1 VATPDAFISYAR
13 EDADFVK
20 RLCNHLVAAG
30 ATVWVDTEDVPFSVS
45 WTEKALAGIRAAK
58 AFVFVLTP
66 HSAVSRSCAFEL
78 EHAKA
83 ANKRLVPVALGT
95 DLAPEDVPAAVAYLN
110 WIRVVAGAD
119 LDGTVAGL
127 VATLEADLPWRE
139 AHARLLVRA
148 AEWAENRRDVSL
160 LPRGSDLQAAEEW
173 LDRRGAHEEQPTAL
187 QSEYILAGRR
197 ATSRRQRFA
206 LTVGVLALAVTMTL
220 ASLAYWQRNVAVE
233 NEHRAERQR
242 AIAEREADT
251 ATSRR
256 LAAEALGQA
265 ELDRSLL
272 ASLEAYRTARTAEA
286 RGALLTSLERSP
298 RLRATLRGHR
308 ARTLVDDVV
317 FAPGGMLLSVGED
330 GTLRRWDAA
339 RARPAGPPV
348 RIGGKLLALAL
359 NPADGRTLAVASSAG
374 TITLLDLD
382 NPSPDPQPAG
392 RVVGQV
398 TDLAFAP
405 DGLTL
410 VSTHTGG
417 RVRFWPV
424 RRTRLGSPVVR
435 RGDAGT
441 IAFSPDG
448 GTLATAGAENGTVAL
463 WNVVTRRVRGKLRA
477 RGVASISDL
486 AFSGDGR
493 TLAAAANS
501 PAFWNWRTGRELPAV
516 AGAPGRMWAVA
527 FDPSGTT
534 FAAAGDDGTL
544 RLWDMRRRRP
554 LGPPL
559 EGHVGPAQALAFSP
573 DGHELASAGTTDS
586 AVRVWSARHE
596 LPLASVRADAGPGR
610 GTATALS
617 RDGHVLAAGDT
628 EGNVTFRDAAGGQV
642 HPTWEQAHRDA
653 IADIALS
660 DDGRRAASLDAGG
673 AVRTWEVSG
682 RRVLRSDLRAGSSA
696 AQVALSPRG
705 TVVVTTGFD
714 LPAQSAPVAGSRPAS
729 LLERGS
735 PAYGAAFSRDGR
747 WLAVGLLS
755 GIQLWHDGRRG
766 TLIARSGADAVG
778 ESVAL
783 AVGPGDRE
791 VASGDAGGRVAIWAI
806 RGSTEPK
813 RVVRAHDGAVSAL
826 AFTSDGRVLVSAGA
840 DGTVTL
846 TEVASGRRLGSRMP
860 GPNATV
866 DALAVT
872 KAGALVSADQ
882 RGGVAVWDRL
892 LLSEDLTAWRARV
905 CRLTGRSLSREEWA
919 VLVPGRRYRST
930 CG

>member
-1 VATPDAFISYAR
+1 M
-13 EDADFVK
+13 
-20 RLCNHLVAAG
+20 
-30 ATVWVDTEDVPFSVS
+30 WVDTEDVPFSVS
-45 WTEKALAGIRAAK
+45 WREKALAGIRAAK
-58 AFVFVLTP
+58 AVVFVLSP
-66 HSAVSRSCAFEL
+66 HSVVSGSCAFEL
-78 EHAKA
+78 EHASA
-83 ANKRLVPVALGT
+83 ANKRLVPVALAA
-95 DLAPEDVPAAVAYLN
+95 DLAPDDVPAAVADLN
-110 WIRVVAGAD
+110 WIRVVPGAD

-148 AEWAENRRDVSL
+148 AEWAENRRDASL
-160 LPRGSDLQAAEEW
+160 LPRGSDLRAAEEW
-173 LDRRGAHEEQPTAL
+173 LDRRVEHEEQPTAL
-187 QSEYILAGRR
+187 HSEFILAGRR

-206 LTVGVLALAVTMTL
+206 LTVGVLALVVTMTL
-220 ASLAYWQRNVAVE
+220 ASLAYWQRDVAVD
-233 NEHRAERQR
+233 NEQRAERQR

-265 ELDRSLL
+265 ELDRALL
-272 ASLEAYRTARTAEA
+272 ASLEAYRTARTVEA

-298 RLRATLRGHR
+298 RLRATLRGHH
-308 ARTLVDDVV
+308 AGTLVDDVV
-317 FAPGGMLLSVGED
+317 FAPGGVLLSAGED

-348 RIGGKLLALAL
+348 RIGGKLNALAL
-359 NPADGRTLAVASSAG
+359 NPADARTLAVASSAG
-374 TITLLDLD
+374 TITLVDLD
-382 NPSPDPQPAG
+382 HPSPGPPPARRVGG
-392 RVVGQV
+392 RV

-410 VSTHTGG
+410 VSTHSGG

-424 RRTRLGSPVVR
+424 RRSGLGSPIVR

-448 GTLATAGAENGTVAL
+448 GTLATAGVESGTVAL
-463 WNVVTRRVRGKLRA
+463 WDVVTRRVRGALRA

-501 PAFWNWRTGRELPAV
+501 PAFWDWRTGSELPAV
-516 AGAPGRMWAVA
+516 AGAPDRMLAVA
-527 FDPSGTT
+527 FDASGTT
-534 FAAAGDDGTL
+534 FAAAADDGTL

-559 EGHVGPAQALAFSP
+559 EGHVAPAQALAFSP

-586 AVRVWSARHE
+586 TVRIWSARRE
-596 LPLASVRADAGPGR
+596 LPLASARAGAGPGR
-610 GTATALS
+610 RTATALS
-617 RDGHVLAAGDT
+617 RDGDVLAAGDA
-628 EGNVTFRDAAGGQV
+628 EGNVTFRAAAGGQV
-642 HPTWEQAHRDA
+642 PATREQAHRDA
-653 IADIALS
+653 IADIDLS

-673 AVRTWEVSG
+673 AVRTWDVFG
-682 RRVLRSDLRAGSSA
+682 GRVLRSDLRAGSSA
-696 AQVALSPRG
+696 AQLALSPRG

-714 LPAQSAPVAGSRPAS
+714 RPAQSAPVAGSGPVT

-735 PAYGAAFSRDGR
+735 PGYGAAFSRDGR

-766 TLIARSGADAVG
+766 TLIARSDADAVG

-783 AVGPGDRE
+783 AFSPGDRAL
-791 VASGDAGGRVAIWAI
+791 ASGDARGTVAIWAI
-806 RGSTEPK
+806 GGSTEPK
-813 RVVRAHDGAVSAL
+813 RVVRAHEGAVTAL
-826 AFTSDGRVLVSAGA
+826 AFTADGRVLVSAGA

-846 TEVASGRRLGSRMP
+846 TEIASGSRLGSRIP

-872 KAGALVSADQ
+872 NAGALVSADE
-882 RGGVAVWDRL
+882 RGQVAVWDRL
-892 LLSEDLTAWRARV
+892 LLSEDLAAWRARV
-905 CRLTGRSLSREEWA
+905 CRLTGRSLSREEWD
-919 VLVPGRRYRST
+919 VLVPGRRHRST
-930 CG
+930 CA